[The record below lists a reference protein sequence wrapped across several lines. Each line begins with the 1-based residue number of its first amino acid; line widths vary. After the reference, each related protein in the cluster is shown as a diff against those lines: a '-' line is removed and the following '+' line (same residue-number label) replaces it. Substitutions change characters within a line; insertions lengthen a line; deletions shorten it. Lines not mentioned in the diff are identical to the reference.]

1 MESLAYVALLTGAD
15 IQLVVLCHLVP
26 GEFVVAANNTVFVLR
41 FLFLWEIVKT
51 IHKFAFDIV
60 TERLSAKGGR
70 TETALLHR
78 VEVELATLIVN
89 IRLVVAC
96 HESETNG
103 LE

>member
-1 MESLAYVALLTGAD
+1 MESLAYIALLTGAD

-51 IHKFAFDIV
+51 IHEFAFDIV
-60 TERLSAKGGR
+60 TERLSTKGSR

-103 LE
+103 RE